1 MMHFRKSIRIFAI
14 YFCIF
19 ARTPMF
25 AWDDLRIVLTVARAG
40 HLAAAAD
47 LLAVN
52 HSTVFRRLNALEKEL
67 GSKLFERRA
76 ARYRP
81 TESGERLIA
90 AAERMESEA
99 LALDRELTGR
109 DTRLAGKLRVTCS
122 ETLAFR
128 GITADIARFRKTHPG
143 IAVEL
148 AVDNRTYDLSR
159 READVAFRAM
169 RPKEG
174 DLFGRKLIDVR
185 WGIYAAP
192 DYLRARGAPR
202 RPTGLAGH
210 DVIGWAEFSHPTRAA
225 TFIAQY
231 AAPAQIGF
239 RSSSLVNQ
247 MLAAKA
253 GLGLAVLPCYLAAAE
268 NGLKPAIV
276 PLKDL
281 VTELWIVTHLS
292 LKDTARVRAFMETVG
307 EGVRNRLRGG
317 ND

>member
-1 MMHFRKSIRIFAI
+1 
-14 YFCIF
+14 
-19 ARTPMF
+19 MF
-25 AWDDLRIVLTVARAG
+25 AWDDLRIVLTIARAG
-40 HLAAAAD
+40 HLAAAAAM
-47 LLAVN
+47 LAVN

-128 GITADIARFRKTHPG
+128 GIAADIARFRKTHPG

-185 WGIYAAP
+185 WG
-192 DYLRARGAPR
+192 
-202 RPTGLAGH
+202 
-210 DVIGWAEFSHPTRAA
+210 
-225 TFIAQY
+225 
-231 AAPAQIGF
+231 
-239 RSSSLVNQ
+239 
-247 MLAAKA
+247 
-253 GLGLAVLPCYLAAAE
+253 
-268 NGLKPAIV
+268 
-276 PLKDL
+276 
-281 VTELWIVTHLS
+281 
-292 LKDTARVRAFMETVG
+292 
-307 EGVRNRLRGG
+307 
-317 ND
+317 

>member
-1 MMHFRKSIRIFAI
+1 
-14 YFCIF
+14 
-19 ARTPMF
+19 MF
-25 AWDDLRIVLTVARAG
+25 AWDDLRIVLAIARSSN
-40 HLAAAAD
+40 LAAAAD
-47 LLAVN
+47 ALGVN
-52 HSTVFRRLNALEKEL
+52 HSTVFRRLNALERDL
-67 GSKLFERRA
+67 GSKLFERLA
-76 ARYRP
+76 SGYRP
-81 TESGERLIA
+81 TESGDRLIA
-90 AAERMESEA
+90 AAERMETEV

-109 DTRLAGKLRVTCS
+109 DARLAGKLRVTCS

-128 GITADIARFRKTHPG
+128 GITEDIARFRKANPG
-143 IAVEL
+143 IAIEL

-185 WGIYAAP
+185 WGIYAAA
-192 DYLRARGAPR
+192 DYLAQRKPPR
-202 RPTGLAGH
+202 RLKDLAQH
-210 DVIGWAEFSHPTRAA
+210 DMIGWAELSHATRAA
-225 TFIAQY
+225 AFL
-231 AAPAQIGF
+231 AAHVPSQQFGF
-239 RSSSLVNQ
+239 RSSSLVKQ
-247 MLAAKA
+247 MIAAKA
-253 GLGLAVLPCYLAAAE
+253 GMGLAVLPCYLAAAE

-307 EGVRNRLRGG
+307 EGVRNRLRGR